1 MASTV
6 NIYYSDEYAL
16 ATGLET
22 VTKSAE
28 VAAAIVADPA
38 LAVRL
43 VAPAPATRD
52 ELRAIHEDSYL
63 RTVFAAGPGE
73 LPTGPRT
80 PELRRSLLASTGGMR
95 DAVAEALRAGRS
107 GSLSSGLHHARR
119 GSGEGFC
126 TLNGLA
132 LGALRA
138 LHDVSSVGILD
149 LDAHF
154 GGGTFEILGEHPQV
168 RLADVSV
175 NGYDQWEPTAPARH
189 HVELVADAAGYLD
202 AVSRALQTLE
212 GVRCLLYNAGM
223 DVHER
228 AGGIKGL
235 TTEVVRRREAL
246 VFGWARARRVPI
258 AFALAGGYRWG
269 GLTLAQVAALH
280 LETVRACAAD

>member
-1 MASTV
+1 VASTV

-28 VAAAIVADPA
+28 VAAAIVAEPA

-63 RTVFAAGPGE
+63 RTVFAAGAGE

-138 LHDVSSVGILD
+138 LQDVSSVGILD

-202 AVSRALQTLE
+202 AVSRALQALE